1 MYERPF
7 LELLELINKII
18 VKDIDM

>member
-7 LELLELINKII
+7 LELLEIINKII